1 MLPPPWPR
9 CRFLSVSR
17 THRDPLPIPPGAA
30 GSGPGSPL
38 GSPRLPLPGPAPCA
52 VFPRL
57 PPRCCQPNKSPLG
70 AFWFLLFCFSPLPFK
85 SHGNTSGG
93 CSSAATGIAPCTAAP
108 PPDPKSL
115 GGEPRPRAPM
125 GAFSTAPGCAQ
136 LFGLSKQLSPL
147 GAVTPKGWGPWG
159 AGCCCW
165 GCAGGVLCGVLLP
178 FVGKGCAAGWK
189 RSCLGGRGAT
199 RRACSRSRQRGE
211 QSRGRKRTREM
222 RCGRIQPRGRV
233 PPCWQ
238 GEAAA
243 SRAVP
248 RCL

>member
-52 VFPRL
+52 AFPRL
-57 PPRCCQPNKSPLG
+57 PPAAASQTNPLSGLFGFFYFVFLPSPLNHTETPPG
-70 AFWFLLFCFSPLPFK
+70 AARAQPPASPHAQL
-85 SHGNTSGG
+85 
-93 CSSAATGIAPCTAAP
+93 P
-108 PPDPKSL
+108 PPRSQEP

-178 FVGKGCAAGWK
+178 SVGKGCAAGWK
-189 RSCLGGRGAT
+189 HSCLGGRGAT

>member
-115 GGEPRPRAPM
+115 GG
-125 GAFSTAPGCAQ
+125 SPGH
-136 LFGLSKQLSPL
+136 
-147 GAVTPKGWGPWG
+147 VHPWG
-159 AGCCCW
+159 RSAQHRAVLSSSAFPNSSVPWELSHRRVGDPGAPAAAAGAALV
-165 GCAGGVLCGVLLP
+165 GFCAGFCFLL
-178 FVGKGCAAGWK
+178 
-189 RSCLGGRGAT
+189 
-199 RRACSRSRQRGE
+199 
-211 QSRGRKRTREM
+211 
-222 RCGRIQPRGRV
+222 
-233 PPCWQ
+233 
-238 GEAAA
+238 
-243 SRAVP
+243 
-248 RCL
+248 